1 MWCWY
6 WTLWYWALLTSAT
19 GTGHCA
25 QVVLADL
32 AKVDDIH
39 WKMLTAARVE
49 TPEEEAIFSTMV
61 CHHVWGPF
69 IYYVIHFQGLSI
81 LILIRILKMGIRM
94 VGAGGADTERGV
106 DEERGETRSAEIWF
120 EIN

>member
-1 MWCWY
+1 MPPKPQ
-6 WTLWYWALLTSAT
+6 TGDT
-19 GTGHCA
+19 GTGHCGHEVTLVLDTGTDMCWTGHGA

-61 CHHVWGPF
+61 CHYALGPF
-69 IYYVIHFQGLSI
+69 MHY
-81 LILIRILKMGIRM
+81 
-94 VGAGGADTERGV
+94 
-106 DEERGETRSAEIWF
+106 
-120 EIN
+120 